1 MKFFKKYHKWLGLI
15 VSLFLIIFSISGIIL
30 NHRYLLSS
38 VDISR
43 KWMPDVYSYK
53 NWNNAAVRSAITIAP
68 NQVLVYGNMG
78 IYLSDSNLTQFT
90 DYTKGFDTGI
100 DNKKIDKIFKDS
112 KGNIYAGSL
121 FGLYRLNLKTQVWQ
135 KVKLPNILNPRI
147 VDITEHNNELWVVTR
162 SEILKTKNGKTF
174 EIYLVPVPEGYQ
186 NKIGLF
192 KTLWL
197 IHSGE
202 VYGFIGKIL
211 VDIVGLIFIFLTL
224 TGLFY
229 FFNKKKLKHHKAK
242 NVKTTQTR
250 NRFYLRWHNK
260 IGWISLIF
268 LIITTA
274 TGMFLRPPL
283 LIPIADA
290 KVGKL
295 PYTTLDTPN
304 PWFDQLRKI
313 YFDKAQD
320 RIIVATING
329 VYYSDDNFN
338 SNLKRFD
345 SQPPI
350 SVMGI
355 NAFEAVA
362 PHQFLVGS
370 FEGLFLWNTKT
381 GSIYDYIEQ
390 KPYVKPI
397 RKGPPIGN
405 FLIAGYFKN
414 AQNKELIFDY
424 DKGLLK
430 PSLLPKMPKSIEQT
444 PISLWNISVEYH
456 TGRIYEVFLGP
467 LYILIVP
474 LVGLM
479 GLFILISGFI
489 VWWKKYRNKVHAVEL
504 DSVKYDKK

>member
-1 MKFFKKYHKWLGLI
+1 MAQKLLNLKFFKKYHKWLGLI
-15 VSLFLIIFSISGIIL
+15 VSLFLIVFSISGIIL
-30 NHRYLLSS
+30 NHRHLLSS
-38 VDISR
+38 VDVSR
-43 KWMPDVYSYK
+43 KWMPEVYSYK

-78 IYLSDSNLTQFT
+78 IWLSDSNLTQFT
-90 DYTKGFDTGI
+90 DYSRGFDSGI
-100 DNKKIDKIFKDS
+100 DNKKVCKIFKSSNGD
-112 KGNIYAGSL
+112 IYAGSL
-121 FGLYRLNLKTQVWQ
+121 FGLYQLNPKTQTWNKIQ
-135 KVKLPNILNPRI
+135 LPDIHNPRI
-147 VDITEHNNELWVVTR
+147 VDITEKGDELWFLTR
-162 SEILKTKNGKTF
+162 SEILKTKDGETF
-174 EIYLVPVPEGYQ
+174 EVYQVPAPENYQ

-211 VDIVGLIFIFLTL
+211 VDIIGLIFIFLTL

-242 NVKTTQTR
+242 NVKITQAR
-250 NRFYLRWHNK
+250 NKFYLLWHNK
-260 IGWISLIF
+260 IGWISLVF

-304 PWFDQLRKI
+304 PWFDQLRRI
-313 YFDKAQD
+313 YFDKSQD
-320 RIIVATING
+320 RIIIATING

-338 SNLKRFD
+338 SDLKRFD

-350 SVMGI
+350 SVMGV
-355 NAFEAVA
+355 NTFETIA

-370 FEGLFLWNTKT
+370 FEGLFLWNTET
-381 GSIYDYIEQ
+381 GFIYDYIEQ
-390 KPYVKPI
+390 KPYIKPVL
-397 RKGPPIGN
+397 KGPPIGN
-405 FLIAGYFKN
+405 FLVTGYFRN
-414 AQNKELIFDY
+414 HNNEELIFDY
-424 DKGLLK
+424 DKGLLT
-430 PSLLPKMPKSIEQT
+430 PSLLPKMPKLIENT

-456 TGRIYEVFLGP
+456 TGRIYEVFIGP
-467 LYILIVP
+467 FYILIVP
-474 LVGLM
+474 IVGLM
-479 GLFILISGFI
+479 SLFILISGFI
-489 VWWKKYRNKVHAVEL
+489 VWWRKYRKMAHSN
-504 DSVKYDKK
+504 